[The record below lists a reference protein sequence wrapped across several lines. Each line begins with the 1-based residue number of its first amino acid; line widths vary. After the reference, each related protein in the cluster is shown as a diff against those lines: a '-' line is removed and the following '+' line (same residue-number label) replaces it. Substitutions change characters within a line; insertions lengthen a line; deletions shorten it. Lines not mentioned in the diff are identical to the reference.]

1 LTTKARN
8 RIDYLVDAGSFLEFN
23 ALAESQCKDFDMQ
36 AKAVAGDGV
45 ITGSGRVGGRKVLIY
60 SQDVTALRGSVGL
73 VHAEKIRHLMDLA
86 LKMGLPFLGL
96 NDSVGGRIQ
105 EGIDTIRGYSHIFA
119 GNIQCSGVV
128 PQIAAVFGSCA
139 GGAVYSP
146 ALMDFIFMIDRESH
160 MFITGPVAVESVT
173 GEKTTKEQLGGA
185 QVHAKVSGV
194 ADFICQDEA
203 DCLDGVKQLLSYL
216 PSNCDEKPPLM
227 RTANG
232 APCLDT
238 DLDSLVPENIK
249 TPYDMQRVIRS
260 IMDNGDF
267 LEVKP
272 LFARNLIVGFA
283 RLKGRSIGL
292 VANQPLHLA
301 GAIDINA
308 AVKAARFIRFCDCF
322 NIPLVTL
329 VDTPAYL
336 PGVELERNGIIRHG
350 AKMLFA
356 YGEASVPKITI
367 IIRKGYGGGNPAM
380 CNKEMGAD
388 FVLAWPMAEIAVLGA
403 EAAAEVLFRH
413 EIQGAAAPEETRRQ
427 KISEYRRL
435 FSNPYLAAKKQYI
448 DGIIDPGETRTVL
461 IELLDLLETK
471 EKKTVVRGHGNIP
484 L

>member
-1 LTTKARN
+1 MTSKARK
-8 RIDYLVDAGSFLEFN
+8 RIDSLVDAGSFIEFG
-23 ALAESQCKDFDMQ
+23 ALAESQCQDFDMPV
-36 AKAVAGDGV
+36 KAVPGDGV
-45 ITGSGRVGGRKVLIY
+45 ITGSGKIDGRKVLLY

-73 VHAEKIRHLMDLA
+73 VHAEKIRHLLDLA
-86 LKMGLPFLGL
+86 HKMRLPVLGL

-105 EGIDTIRGYSHIFA
+105 EGIDTIRGYSRIFA
-119 GNIQCSGVV
+119 GNVQCSGIV
-128 PQIAAVFGSCA
+128 PQIAAVFGTCA

-146 ALMDFIFMIDRESH
+146 ALMDFIFMIDQQSH

-173 GEKTTKEQLGGA
+173 GEKTTKDQLGGA
-185 QVHAKVSGV
+185 QVHTTMSGV
-194 ADFICQDEA
+194 ADFTCTDVA
-203 DCLDGVKQLLSYL
+203 DCLDGIKQLLSYL
-216 PSNCDEKPPLM
+216 PDSCDEKPAHM
-227 RTANG
+227 RSA
-232 APCLDT
+232 ADAHQPDT
-238 DLDSLVPENIK
+238 DLNSLVPENIK
-249 TPYDMQRVIRS
+249 APYDMHRVIKS
-260 IMDNGDF
+260 IIDHGEF
-267 LEVKP
+267 LEVKA
-272 LFARNLIVGFA
+272 LFACNLIVGFA
-283 RLKGRSIGL
+283 RLNGRSIGL
-292 VANQPLHLA
+292 VANQPMHLA

-336 PGVELERNGIIRHG
+336 PGVQLEQNGIIRHG

-356 YGEASVPKITI
+356 YAEAGVPKITV

-388 FVLAWPMAEIAVLGA
+388 FVLAWPSSEIAVLGA
-403 EAAAEVLFRH
+403 EAAAEVLFRP
-413 EIQGAAAPEETRRQ
+413 EIQGAADPAETRRQ

-448 DGIIDPGETRTVL
+448 DGIIDPGQTRSVL

-471 EKKTVVRGHGNIP
+471 KKPAMIRGHGNIP